1 MDSASAKDEEEEH
14 SQAREDEEEVGSQY
28 SDA

>member
-1 MDSASAKDEEEEH
+1 MDSASAMNEEEEH
-14 SQAREDEEEVGSQY
+14 SQAREDEDQVDSQY

>member
-1 MDSASAKDEEEEH
+1 MDSASAKNDEEH
-14 SQAREDEEEVGSQY
+14 SQAREDEEEVDSQY